1 MFTVAALLGPAI
13 GHAAAVEPGTTLHQD
28 PPINWDATGYTDE
41 DCPDLQAGQVAWHF
55 VLTSTTD
62 ANTMTLYTEF
72 DTAGSLQTVS
82 TKQSGPVLHW
92 YVFTGRDTLLGAWT
106 DAIGDN
112 LNLSHI
118 CVGPDET
125 TSTSTT
131 TETTTT
137 ETTTDETTT
146 DETTTDETTTDET
159 TTDETTTD
167 ETTTDQTTST
177 DETTTDE
184 TTTDQTT
191 STDETTTDQTTS
203 TDETTTD
210 PTTSTTNS
218 GEVSAETGTPK
229 PTLPPTSTVG
239 GGSSSDSGSI
249 SLGLL
254 LLALGSLSLVLV
266 SPSPKKTRR

>member
-1 MFTVAALLGPAI
+1 MTAGVIPADLSGGRIHQPKEVPSMIPQAKARRRLGWLGAGMFTVAALLGPAI

-131 TETTTT
+131 TETTTPH
-137 ETTTDETTT
+137 TTTY
-146 DETTTDETTTDET
+146 
-159 TTDETTTD
+159 
-167 ETTTDQTTST
+167 
-177 DETTTDE
+177 
-184 TTTDQTT
+184 
-191 STDETTTDQTTS
+191 
-203 TDETTTD
+203 
-210 PTTSTTNS
+210 
-218 GEVSAETGTPK
+218 
-229 PTLPPTSTVG
+229 
-239 GGSSSDSGSI
+239 
-249 SLGLL
+249 
-254 LLALGSLSLVLV
+254 
-266 SPSPKKTRR
+266 

>member
-125 TSTSTT
+125 TSTSST
-131 TETTTT
+131 TETTT

-146 DETTTDETTTDET
+146 DETT
-159 TTDETTTD
+159 
-167 ETTTDQTTST
+167 T